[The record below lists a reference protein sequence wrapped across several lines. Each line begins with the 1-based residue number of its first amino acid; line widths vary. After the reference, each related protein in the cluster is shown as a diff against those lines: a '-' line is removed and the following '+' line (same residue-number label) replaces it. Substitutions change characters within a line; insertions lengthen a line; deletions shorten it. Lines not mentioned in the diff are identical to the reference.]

1 MNWAILLAVC
11 PGEIT
16 ILFELQFAELWNDSR
31 PPYLQVVRW
40 DANMNFSFIIYKIQ
54 NMKCKDDDDNGGGHE
69 MTT

>member
-1 MNWAILLAVC
+1 MNWAILLALC
-11 PGEIT
+11 PGEIA
-16 ILFELQFAELWNDSR
+16 ILFELQFTELWNGSR